1 MLCTVDRQGYRNA
14 LHVRLI
20 KSCHS
25 QQCTQSDLYGIE
37 TWVMN
42 KQQVSKNRMMD
53 SERNV
58 EIRVKLKQEGVL
70 EKGKRSQV
78 RQRKALKEMV

>member
-1 MLCTVDRQGYRNA
+1 MNEP
-14 LHVRLI
+14 VRKWYELSKKTKLRVHDSI
-20 KSCHS
+20 VVP
-25 QQCTQSDLYGIE
+25 TLMYGIE
-37 TWVMN
+37 TWVVN

-53 SERNV
+53 RVRNV

-78 RQRKALKEMV
+78 R

>member
-1 MLCTVDRQGYRNA
+1 M
-14 LHVRLI
+14 
-20 KSCHS
+20 
-25 QQCTQSDLYGIE
+25 YGIE
-37 TWVMN
+37 TWVAK

-53 SERNV
+53 RVRNV

-78 RQRKALKEMV
+78 RQRKALKEMVPERLVRECMNLVQGRRGRGWPRKK